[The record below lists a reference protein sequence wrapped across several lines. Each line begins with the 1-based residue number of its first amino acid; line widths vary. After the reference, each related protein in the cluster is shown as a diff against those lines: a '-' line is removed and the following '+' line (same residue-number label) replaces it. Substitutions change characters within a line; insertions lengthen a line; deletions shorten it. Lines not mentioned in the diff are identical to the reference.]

1 MKLSKW
7 HKKTE
12 IQRRERTPMSN
23 LVSLDLLEDELSAV
37 VQAGRYK
44 SKRELIGHALEVLL
58 MANPHLRLKTAV
70 ELYRREKATLS
81 RGAEIA
87 GLEFEAFK
95 EQLAEKNVPILVDE
109 TPEEIR
115 ASAERIHKL

>member
-1 MKLSKW
+1 
-7 HKKTE
+7 
-12 IQRRERTPMSN
+12 MSN

-70 ELYRREKATLS
+70 ELYRRGKATLS
-81 RGAEIA
+81 RCAEIA

-95 EQLAEKNVPILVDE
+95 EHLAEKNVPILVDE
-109 TPEEIR
+109 TPEEIQ
-115 ASAERIHKL
+115 AGAERIHKLWERT